1 MMVIAN
7 IHSVNLSWH
16 SQSTSEDMEAS
27 LDTDTPYWESTAQG

>member
-7 IHSVNLSWH
+7 IHSVNLSWQIV

-27 LDTDTPYWESTAQG
+27 LDTDTPYWESTA